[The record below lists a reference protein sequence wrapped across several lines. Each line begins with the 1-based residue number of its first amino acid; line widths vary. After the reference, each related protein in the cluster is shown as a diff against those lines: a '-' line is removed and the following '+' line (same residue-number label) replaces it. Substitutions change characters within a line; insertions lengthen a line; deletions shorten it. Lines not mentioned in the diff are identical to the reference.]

1 MIKFIVQNWWRR
13 KERLFL
19 SLVGVIIISA
29 GLTYLVGLSNQSKG
43 TIEKNLQERWTASY
57 DIVVRPEGSRS
68 ITENKNLLE
77 PNYMSGLSGGI
88 SMEQYET
95 IKGIEGVEVAAPIA
109 MLGYSNYMV
118 SFGNATNLLE
128 PGIYR
133 RKMTRK
139 INNGLTTKEEDS
151 YYYFT
156 YPNNV
161 WDYYGKDGS
170 YGTGSPVIDYTVGSI
185 VLLAAIDPE
194 QENKLIGLENAIVP
208 KGSSRYFN
216 ETDHYKK
223 IDQLDT
229 VLHDLPIIVNSQN
242 FIDTTTSIS
251 FERVNIPF
259 SRENAN
265 EIMEEIREKGGGDY
279 LDTLETTVV
288 EQKDWTQDE
297 IFQQFVSDTTGV
309 DWETGKQV
317 VGTSQ
322 AARPIDGIGIGF
334 KPNPIQ
340 YEEMTSPFS
349 ERWPYTYQIVPV
361 NNGEDTVGR
370 YRNIQTYRQPNVIAE
385 EFIDLPR
392 LIPRFIGFYDAS
404 KLKLSMDPTTELPM
418 ETYRPASAKFVM
430 DAKGNPISPAVD
442 VKPTDDPVDFLTNP
456 PGMLTTLDAA
466 ENILGEKPISTIR
479 IKVANVSLANEDSQQ
494 ILQRVAKEIEE
505 KTGLITDIT
514 LGSSP
519 QLALTYVPGING
531 EEPIGWIEQPWVNIG
546 SAISIL
552 KEANLGFIALMISVV
567 VVAITYVW
575 SASIVNVLARR
586 KEFAVLLAIG
596 WRPSQLNRMLFM
608 EGALIGLFATTIS
621 WFILGIISVTS
632 QEAVTPVRFL
642 LTGIFALT
650 VYIIGAFL
658 PMNIVRK
665 ISPYEAMREGEITV
679 NGKRILRANSIY
691 AIAANHFLTKWK
703 RSFLSVLAIAL
714 PSTLLAVFIYI
725 TVRMHGVMFT
735 SLLGEYVAFE
745 VGTFHYVAIAIAL
758 LIALLTTA
766 EINWQNISER
776 QQEIGI
782 LQAIGWRRNS
792 IRKLIL
798 AEGFYTGIAA
808 MIFVVIVATG
818 TVFILYGELTLFGAT
833 LILLSSLV
841 PILTGLV
848 GTLIPAERAS
858 RLTPMNGIRGVQ
870 KTSVKK
876 EKLIRRGMV
885 VAMAVFVTAF
895 GIVMVQVI
903 IKIAD
908 TENSKVAVNYTPTE
922 GGTTTPVSP
931 KPSESPS
938 IDDNTNEVDEKKPDY
953 LSMSKSEFDFEFSS
967 RITSNETPEYEF
979 IYYEAKKVGDSPLA
993 IEFTFETRD
1002 KISYSMKPKL
1012 HFYIKQKDKKYRP
1025 KSVEVLE
1032 VVGMSETH
1040 YLMSED
1046 GGKIRA
1052 VLTFEGVDP
1061 SKEFYFVYDNY
1072 FQTNRGYAI
1081 RFDNPSEPTIID
1093 NSSEGEN
1100 TQADYVNPSLS
1111 DYNFE
1116 ISSRITSDD
1125 LDDDDYPKEYFY
1137 FEAKKASD
1145 HPLTIEFTFE
1155 AREDGINYYMKPN
1168 IHFYVEQDD
1177 KLYRPKPKSVKIL
1190 DVVGMTEDNYLKYG
1204 EGRIRAQITFE
1215 GVDPTKQFYF
1225 VYNNARQTGRG
1236 FAIRFDN

>member
-1 MIKFIVQNWWRR
+1 MIKFIFQNWWRR
-13 KERLFL
+13 KERFFL
-19 SLVGVIIISA
+19 LIVGVIIISA

-43 TIEKNLQERWTASY
+43 TIEDTLQERWTASY

-88 SMEQYET
+88 SMEQYEI
-95 IKGIEGVEVAAPIA
+95 IKGIEDVEVAAPIA
-109 MLGYSNYMV
+109 MIGYSNYMV

-133 RKMTRK
+133 RKMTQQ

-156 YPNNV
+156 YPKDV
-161 WDYYGKDGS
+161 WNYYGKDGS
-170 YGTGSPVIDYTVGSI
+170 YGTGAPAIDYTVDSI

-194 QENKLIGLENAIVP
+194 QENKLIGLENAIVQ

-242 FIDTTTSIS
+242 FIDATTSIS

-265 EIMEEIREKGGGDY
+265 ETMEEIREKGGENY
-279 LDTLETTVV
+279 LKTLETTVV
-288 EQKDWTQDE
+288 EQNDWTQDE
-297 IFQQFVSDTTGV
+297 IFRKFVSDTTGV
-309 DWETGKQV
+309 DWETGEQV
-317 VGTSQ
+317 VDSSQ
-322 AARPIDGIGIGF
+322 AARQSNGIGIGF

-349 ERWPYTYQIVPV
+349 ERWPFSYQIVPV
-361 NNGEDTVGR
+361 DNGEDAVGR
-370 YRNIQTYRQPNVIAE
+370 YRNMQTYRQPNVMAE

-392 LIPRFIGFYDAS
+392 LFPRFIGFYDAS

-430 DAKGNPISPAVD
+430 DAQGNPISPTVD
-442 VKPTDDPVDFLTNP
+442 VKPTEDPVDFLTNP
-456 PGMLTTLDAA
+456 PGMLTTLEAA

-494 ILQRVAKEIEE
+494 ILERVAKEIEE

-546 SAISIL
+546 SAISII

-596 WRPSQLNRMLFM
+596 WRPSQLNRMLFI
-608 EGALIGLFATTIS
+608 EGVLIGLFATSIS

-632 QEAVTPVRFL
+632 QDAVTPVRFL
-642 LTGIFALT
+642 LTGVFALA
-650 VYIIGAFL
+650 VYIIGALL

-691 AIAANHFLTKWK
+691 SIAANHFLTKWK
-703 RSFLSVLAIAL
+703 RSLLSVLAIAL
-714 PSTLLAVFIYI
+714 PSTLLAVFLYI
-725 TVRMHGVMFT
+725 TVRMQGVMFT

-766 EINWQNISER
+766 EINWQNVSER

-798 AEGFYTGIAA
+798 AEGLYTGIAA

-818 TVFILYGELTLFGAT
+818 AVFFLYGELTLFGVT

-841 PILTGLV
+841 PILTGLI

-870 KTSVKK
+870 KMSVKK
-876 EKLIRRGMV
+876 EKILRRGMV

-895 GIVMVQVI
+895 GTVMVQAI
-903 IKIAD
+903 MKIAD
-908 TENSKVAVNYTPTE
+908 SEDSKVAVDYTPTE
-922 GGTTTPVSP
+922 GGTATPISSGSTGNDSSEVESP
-931 KPSESPS
+931 KE
-938 IDDNTNEVDEKKPDY
+938 DY
-953 LSMSKSEFDFEFSS
+953 VPFSKSD
-967 RITSNETPEYEF
+967 
-979 IYYEAKKVGDSPLA
+979 
-993 IEFTFETRD
+993 
-1002 KISYSMKPKL
+1002 
-1012 HFYIKQKDKKYRP
+1012 
-1025 KSVEVLE
+1025 
-1032 VVGMSETH
+1032 
-1040 YLMSED
+1040 
-1046 GGKIRA
+1046 
-1052 VLTFEGVDP
+1052 
-1061 SKEFYFVYDNY
+1061 
-1072 FQTNRGYAI
+1072 YA
-1081 RFDNPSEPTIID
+1081 
-1093 NSSEGEN
+1093 
-1100 TQADYVNPSLS
+1100 
-1111 DYNFE
+1111 FE

-1125 LDDDDYPKEYFY
+1125 IEDDYPKEYFY
-1137 FEAKKASD
+1137 FEAKKVSD
-1145 HPLTIEFTFE
+1145 NPLAIEFTF
-1155 AREDGINYYMKPN
+1155 ATREDTINYYMKPN
-1168 IHFYVEQDD
+1168 IHFYIKQDD
-1177 KLYRPKPKSVKIL
+1177 VLFRPKPNSVEIL
-1190 DVVGMTEDNYLKYG
+1190 EVVGMTEDNYLKSNG
-1204 EGRIRAQITFE
+1204 EGMIRAVITFE
-1215 GVDPTKQFYF
+1215 DVDPFKQFYF
-1225 VYNNARQTGRG
+1225 VYSALQTGKG
-1236 FAIRFDN
+1236 YAIRFDN

>member
-1 MIKFIVQNWWRR
+1 MIKFIFKNWWRR
-13 KERLFL
+13 KERFFL
-19 SLVGVIIISA
+19 LLVGVIIISA

-43 TIEKNLQERWTASY
+43 TIEDTLQERWTASY

-68 ITENKNLLE
+68 VTENKSLLE

-95 IKGIEGVEVAAPIA
+95 IKGIEGVDVAAPIA
-109 MLGYSNYMV
+109 MLGYSDYTV

-133 RKMTRK
+133 RKMTQQ
-139 INNGLTTKEEDS
+139 INNGLTTEEEDY

-156 YPNNV
+156 YPKGV
-161 WDYYGKDGS
+161 WDYFGKDGS
-170 YGTGSPVIDYTVGSI
+170 YGAAAPFTEYTVTSH

-194 QENKLIGLENAIVP
+194 QENKLIGLENAIVQ

-216 ETDHYKK
+216 ETDRYKK
-223 IDQLDT
+223 IELLEGE
-229 VLHDLPIIVNSQN
+229 LHDIPIIVNSQN

-251 FERVNIPF
+251 YERLNIPF

-265 EIMEEIREKGGGDY
+265 ETMEEIREKGGHDY
-279 LDTLETTVV
+279 LDTLEATVV
-288 EQKDWTQDE
+288 EQKDWTQDG
-297 IFQQFVSDTTGV
+297 IFQKFVSDTTGV
-309 DWETGKQV
+309 DWETGEQV
-317 VGTSQ
+317 VRTSQ
-322 AARPIDGIGIGF
+322 SATIGITF

-340 YEEMTSPFS
+340 FEEMTSPFS
-349 ERWPYTYQIVPV
+349 ERWPFSYQIVPV
-361 NNGEDTVGR
+361 ENGEDTVGR
-370 YRNIQTYRQPNVIAE
+370 YRNMQTYRQPNVIAE
-385 EFIDLPR
+385 EFIDLPK
-392 LIPRFIGFYDAS
+392 INPKFIGFYDAS

-418 ETYRPASAKFVM
+418 ETYRPATAQFVM
-430 DAKGNPISPAVD
+430 DAEGNPISPATD

-456 PGMLTTLDAA
+456 PGMLTTLEAA

-479 IKVANVSLANEDSQQ
+479 IKVANVSLANEDSQK
-494 ILQRVAKEIEE
+494 ILERVAKEIEE

-519 QLALTYVPGING
+519 QLALTYVPGLNG
-531 EEPIGWIEQPWVNIG
+531 EESIGWIEQPWVNIG

-552 KEANLGFIALMISVV
+552 KEANIGFIALMISVV

-596 WRPSQLNRMLFM
+596 WRPSQLNRMLFI
-608 EGALIGLFATTIS
+608 EGALIGLFATAIS

-632 QEAVTPVRFL
+632 TDAVTLVRFL
-642 LTGIFALT
+642 LTGAFALT
-650 VYIIGAFL
+650 VYIIGAIL

-691 AIAANHFLTKWK
+691 AIALNHFLTKWK

-714 PSTLLAVFIYI
+714 PSTLLAVFLYI

-766 EINWQNISER
+766 EINWQNVSER

-798 AEGFYTGIAA
+798 AEGLYTGIAA

-818 TVFILYGELTLFGAT
+818 AVFFLYGELTVFGVT

-841 PILTGLV
+841 PILTGLI

-870 KTSVKK
+870 KTSAKK
-876 EKLIRRGMV
+876 EKMIRRGLV
-885 VAMAVFVTAF
+885 VAMAVFITAF
-895 GIVMVQVI
+895 GTVMVQAI
-903 IKIAD
+903 MKIAD
-908 TENSKVAVNYTPTE
+908 SENSKVAVDYKPTE
-922 GGTTTPVSP
+922 GVAVTPIATGSTGSNPKEDEVEVSP
-931 KPSESPS
+931 KK
-938 IDDNTNEVDEKKPDY
+938 DYVNPDSSDY
-953 LSMSKSEFDFEFSS
+953 DFEISS
-967 RITSNETPEYEF
+967 RITSLDAGFDHLFYF
-979 IYYEAKKVGDSPLA
+979 EAKKTSDNPVT

-1002 KISYSMKPKL
+1002 KMKYFMRPNMHFFIKQNDEKFFPILVDTLEVVGLEEDDYLKAYGEGRIRATLTFEGVDPTKEFYFVYYNYRDTGNGFAVRFDNDSQVDNTTNEEDNKKPDYLSLSKSEYNLEFTSKITSEETPESDIMFYEAKKVGENPLAIEFTFAPREENAEYYMKPIL
-1012 HFYIKQKDKKYRP
+1012 HFYIKQNNKIYYP
-1025 KSVEVLE
+1025 KSAEVLE
-1032 VVGMSETH
+1032 VVGMSEDH
-1040 YLMSED
+1040 YLLADE

-1052 VLTFEGVDP
+1052 VLTYEDVDP
-1061 SKEFYFVYDNY
+1061 SKQFYFVYSNDK
-1072 FQTNRGYAI
+1072 QTAKGYAI
-1081 RFDNPSEPTIID
+1081 RFDD
-1093 NSSEGEN
+1093 
-1100 TQADYVNPSLS
+1100 
-1111 DYNFE
+1111 
-1116 ISSRITSDD
+1116 
-1125 LDDDDYPKEYFY
+1125 
-1137 FEAKKASD
+1137 
-1145 HPLTIEFTFE
+1145 
-1155 AREDGINYYMKPN
+1155 
-1168 IHFYVEQDD
+1168 
-1177 KLYRPKPKSVKIL
+1177 
-1190 DVVGMTEDNYLKYG
+1190 
-1204 EGRIRAQITFE
+1204 
-1215 GVDPTKQFYF
+1215 
-1225 VYNNARQTGRG
+1225 
-1236 FAIRFDN
+1236 

>member
-1 MIKFIVQNWWRR
+1 MIKFIFQNWWRR
-13 KERLFL
+13 KERFFL
-19 SLVGVIIISA
+19 LIVGVIIISA

-43 TIEKNLQERWTASY
+43 TVEKNLQERWTASY

-68 ITENKNLLE
+68 ITEDKNLLE

-95 IKGIEGVEVAAPIA
+95 IKGIEDVEVAAPIA

-118 SFGNATNLLE
+118 SFGDATNLLE

-133 RKMTRK
+133 RKMTQQ
-139 INNGLTTKEEDS
+139 INNGLSTKEEDS

-156 YPNNV
+156 YPKDV
-161 WDYYGKDGS
+161 WDYYDKDDS

-216 ETDHYKK
+216 ETDRYKK
-223 IDQLDT
+223 IDQLGT

-242 FIDTTTSIS
+242 FIDATTSIS

-297 IFQQFVSDTTGV
+297 IFQEFVSDTTGV
-309 DWETGKQV
+309 DWETGEKV
-317 VGTSQ
+317 VKTSQ
-322 AARPIDGIGIGF
+322 TATIGITF
-334 KPNPIQ
+334 TPNPIQ
-340 YEEMTSPFS
+340 FEEMTSPFS
-349 ERWPYTYQIVPV
+349 ERWPYSYQIVPV
-361 NNGEDTVGR
+361 NNGENTVGR
-370 YRNIQTYRQPNVIAE
+370 YRNMQTYRQPNVIAE

-392 LIPRFIGFYDAS
+392 LFPRFIGFYDAS

-430 DAKGNPISPAVD
+430 DAEGNPISPAVD
-442 VKPTDDPVDFLTNP
+442 VKPTDDPMDFLTNP
-456 PGMLTTLDAA
+456 PGMLTTLEAA
-466 ENILGEKPISTIR
+466 EKILGEKPISTIR

-494 ILQRVAKEIEE
+494 ILERVAKEIEE

-519 QLALTYVPGING
+519 QLALTYVPGLNG
-531 EEPIGWIEQPWVNIG
+531 EESIGWIEQPWVNIG

-552 KEANLGFIALMISVV
+552 KEANIGFIALMISVV

-596 WRPSQLNRMLFM
+596 WRPSQLNRMLFI
-608 EGALIGLFATTIS
+608 EGILIGLFATTIS

-632 QEAVTPVRFL
+632 SDAVTPVRFL
-642 LTGIFALT
+642 LTGVFALT
-650 VYIIGAFL
+650 VYIIGALL

-703 RSFLSVLAIAL
+703 RSFLSILAIAL
-714 PSTLLAVFIYI
+714 PSTLLAVFLYI
-725 TVRMHGVMFT
+725 TVRMQGVMFT
-735 SLLGEYVAFE
+735 SLLGQYVAFE

-758 LIALLTTA
+758 FIALLTTA
-766 EINWQNISER
+766 EINWQNVSER

-798 AEGFYTGIAA
+798 AEGLYTGIAA

-818 TVFILYGELTLFGAT
+818 AVFFLYGELTLFGVT

-841 PILTGLV
+841 PILTGLI

-858 RLTPMNGIRGVQ
+858 RLTPMSGIRGVQ

-876 EKLIRRGMV
+876 EKLIRRGLV
-885 VAMAVFVTAF
+885 VAMAVFITAF
-895 GIVMVQVI
+895 STVMVQAI
-903 IKIAD
+903 MRIAD
-908 TENSKVAVNYTPTE
+908 TEESKVAVDYTPTE
-922 GGTTTPVSP
+922 GGTATPIP
-931 KPSESPS
+931 AKPSDSTTT
-938 IDDNTNEVDEKKPDY
+938 DNNLNEEEKPDY
-953 LSMSKSEFDFEFSS
+953 LSLAKSEYAFEFTSK
-967 RITSNETPEYEF
+967 ITSEETRERDLF
-979 IYYEAKKVGDSPLA
+979 YYEAKKVGDNPLA
-993 IEFTFETRD
+993 IEYTFAT
-1002 KISYSMKPKL
+1002 KISEHASERYNMRPKI
-1012 HFYIKQKDKKYRP
+1012 HFYIKQNDERYSP
-1025 KSVEVLE
+1025 DSVEILE
-1032 VVGMSETH
+1032 VVGMDEQKN
-1040 YLMSED
+1040 LIAQENGM
-1046 GGKIRA
+1046 IRA
-1052 VLTFEGVDP
+1052 VLTFENVDP
-1061 SKEFYFVYDNY
+1061 TKPFYFIYSNAQ
-1072 FQTNRGYAI
+1072 QTGRGYAI
-1081 RFDNPSEPTIID
+1081 RFDN
-1093 NSSEGEN
+1093 
-1100 TQADYVNPSLS
+1100 
-1111 DYNFE
+1111 
-1116 ISSRITSDD
+1116 
-1125 LDDDDYPKEYFY
+1125 
-1137 FEAKKASD
+1137 
-1145 HPLTIEFTFE
+1145 
-1155 AREDGINYYMKPN
+1155 
-1168 IHFYVEQDD
+1168 
-1177 KLYRPKPKSVKIL
+1177 
-1190 DVVGMTEDNYLKYG
+1190 
-1204 EGRIRAQITFE
+1204 
-1215 GVDPTKQFYF
+1215 
-1225 VYNNARQTGRG
+1225 
-1236 FAIRFDN
+1236 